1 MKKAAYF
8 LAMIIFIPF
17 FSCENSVVSEE
28 EPFEVSMLYPNFL
41 TVGDT
46 LSVVLNFIE
55 NDTTINST
63 DDIKVFIS
71 NKVLYDTLSVI
82 GLLQRNGDS
91 IEEIGYY
98 KYQGVD
104 LTSGYGIIVQG
115 VFLKGYATAFDL
127 EVVIGNKKVKS
138 KEKLGIIQKR
148 KIW

>member
-1 MKKAAYF
+1 MKKVVYF
-8 LAMIIFIPF
+8 LAMIIFILF
-17 FSCENSVVSEE
+17 YSCENSIAYEE

-41 TVGDT
+41 TDGDT
-46 LSVVLNFIE
+46 LSVVLKFIE
-55 NDTTINST
+55 NDTTIKST

-71 NKVLYDTLSVI
+71 NKVLNDTLSVI
-82 GLLQRNGDS
+82 GLLKRNGDTT
-91 IEEIGYY
+91 EEIGYY
-98 KYQGVD
+98 KYRGVD

-148 KIW
+148 KI